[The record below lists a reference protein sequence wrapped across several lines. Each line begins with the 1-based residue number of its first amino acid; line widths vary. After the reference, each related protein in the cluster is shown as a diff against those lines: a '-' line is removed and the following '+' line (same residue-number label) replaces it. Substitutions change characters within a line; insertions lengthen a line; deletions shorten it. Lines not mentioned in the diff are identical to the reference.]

1 LTFTLALVLSIYLLA
16 LLGVSFASARRVHN
30 EEDYIVAGR
39 RLPLWLAWGTLLA
52 TWFGA
57 ATVLGAA
64 EAARKEGLRG
74 TILDPFASG
83 CALIV
88 AGLFFAKPLW
98 EMKLLTM
105 ADFYGRI
112 YGKRAEVTAG
122 LIMIPGYFGWIGA
135 QYIALAGLQEHYF
148 GIDERA
154 GIVLAAGVILLYT
167 LIGGMWSVTL
177 TDTLQMFVILV
188 TLVILGFVT
197 FSQLGGGSVT
207 DGFNRLITK
216 TDPDRLTLL
225 PQAGT
230 AAAVAWTATWAS
242 GVFGNI
248 PGQDLTQRIFASK
261 DSTTAKRACIL
272 AGAIYIGFGL
282 LPVGMGLASN
292 ILVPN
297 MADDQTILGVL
308 ADGFL
313 TPVTA
318 SIFIVALVSCIV
330 STATSA
336 VLAPACI
343 LAHNLVGLVPK
354 LERGNELEARK
365 LLIDRLS
372 VLSITLGGV
381 AAAFSGKSILDLLEL
396 SLSIVVVTLFVP
408 MVVGLFGKPRGEAAA
423 IAAMI
428 AGFAVWIARESTE
441 RFFLPVCKAAEAA
454 GTPYADFIAQTH
466 AAGIAEP
473 FATLLHGFAL
483 FPSAISGTAASAAA
497 YFLVARGKQHSRP
510 LRQ

>member
-1 LTFTLALVLSIYLLA
+1 MAPLLAIVLSIYLLA
-16 LLGVSFASARRVHN
+16 LLAVSVVSARRVHN

-88 AGLFFAKPLW
+88 AGLFFARPLW

-112 YGKRAEVTAG
+112 YGKRAEVTAS

-135 QYIALAGLQEHYF
+135 QYVALAGLQEHYF
-148 GIDERA
+148 GIDARG
-154 GIVLAAGVILLYT
+154 GILLAAGVILLYT

-188 TLVILGFVT
+188 TLVILGVVT
-197 FSQLGGGSVT
+197 FSHLGDGSFAGGL
-207 DGFNRLITK
+207 DRLFTQ

-225 PQAGT
+225 PQAGA

-261 DSTTAKRACIL
+261 DALTAKRACLL
-272 AGAIYIGFGL
+272 AGGIYIVFGL

-292 ILVPN
+292 ILAPN
-297 MADDQTILGVL
+297 MPEDQTILGVL

-313 TPVTA
+313 TPATA
-318 SIFIVALVSCIV
+318 SIFIVALVSVIV

-343 LAHNLVGLVPK
+343 LAHNLIGRFEH
-354 LERGNELEARK
+354 LESRK
-365 LLIDRLS
+365 LLIDRLC
-372 VLSITLGGV
+372 VLAVTLGGV

-408 MVVGLFGKPRGEAAA
+408 MVVGLFGKPRGEPAA

-428 AGFAVWIARESTE
+428 AGFVVWIARESLE
-441 RFFLPVCKAAEAA
+441 RIFLPISQAAEAA
-454 GTPYADFIAQTH
+454 GTAYPDFVAQTH
-466 AAGIAEP
+466 AADLVEP
-473 FATLLHGFAL
+473 FATLLYGFAL
-483 FPSAISGTAASAAA
+483 FPSAITGTAASAAA
-497 YFLVARGKQHSRP
+497 CFLIARGKEATTNP
-510 LRQ
+510 

>member
-1 LTFTLALVLSIYLLA
+1 MSTTLAIVLGTYLLA
-16 LLGVSFASARRVHN
+16 LLGVSIASARRVHN

-64 EAARKEGLRG
+64 EAARNEGLRG

-112 YGKRAEVTAG
+112 YGKRAEVTSG

-154 GIVLAAGVILLYT
+154 GIVLAATVILLYT

-188 TLVILGFVT
+188 TLVILGIVT
-197 FSQLGGGSVT
+197 FSRLGGGSVA
-207 DGFNRLITK
+207 DGFDRLVTQ

-225 PQAGT
+225 PRAGA

-248 PGQDLTQRIFASK
+248 PGQDLTQRIFAAK
-261 DSTTAKRACIL
+261 DSKTARHACIL
-272 AGAIYIGFGL
+272 AGTIYIGFGL

-292 ILVPN
+292 ILMPN
-297 MADDQTILGVL
+297 MPEDQTILGVL

-313 TPVTA
+313 TPTTA
-318 SIFIVALVSCIV
+318 SIFIVALVSVIV

-343 LAHNLVGLVPK
+343 LAHNLVGRFEH
-354 LERGNELEARK
+354 LEKRK

-372 VLSITLGGV
+372 VLTITLGGV
-381 AAAFSGKSILDLLEL
+381 AAALSGKSILDLLEL

-408 MVVGLFGKPRGEAAA
+408 MVVGMFGRPRGEPAA

-428 AGFAVWIARESTE
+428 AGFLVWVARESTE
-441 RFFLPVCKAAEAA
+441 RFFLPISDAAEAA
-454 GTPYADFIAQTH
+454 GTPYADFISQTH
-466 AAGIAEP
+466 AAGLAEP

-497 YFLVARGKQHSRP
+497 YFLVGRWKRKPAK
-510 LRQ
+510 LRAT

>member
-1 LTFTLALVLSIYLLA
+1 MGTTALSTTLAIVLSIYLLA
-16 LLGVSFASARRVHN
+16 LLAVSVASARRVHN

-112 YGKRAEVTAG
+112 YGKRAEVTAS

-135 QYIALAGLQEHYF
+135 QYVALAGLQQHYF
-148 GIDERA
+148 GIDERG
-154 GIVLAAGVILLYT
+154 GILLAAGVILLYT

-188 TLVILGFVT
+188 ALVILGIVT
-197 FSQLGGGSVT
+197 FSHLGGGSVVGGLDRLVAQT
-207 DGFNRLITK
+207 DA
-216 TDPDRLTLL
+216 DRLTLL
-225 PQAGT
+225 PKAGA

-261 DSTTAKRACIL
+261 DALTAKRACLL
-272 AGAIYIGFGL
+272 AGGIYVAFGL

-292 ILVPN
+292 ILAPN
-297 MADDQTILGVL
+297 MPEDQTILGVL

-313 TPVTA
+313 TPATA
-318 SIFIVALVSCIV
+318 SIFIVALVSVIV

-343 LAHNLVGLVPK
+343 LAHNLIGLVPK
-354 LERGNELEARK
+354 LELGNEREARK
-365 LLIDRLS
+365 LLIDRLC
-372 VLSITLGGV
+372 VLSVTLGGV

-408 MVVGLFGKPRGEAAA
+408 MVVGLFGKPRADQLVYRLQSAVVHAAA
-423 IAAMI
+423 I
-428 AGFAVWIARESTE
+428 GQTTE
-441 RFFLPVCKAAEAA
+441 QLRVRMSEGLCRIFFSEV
-454 GTPYADFIAQTH
+454 TQSI
-466 AAGIAEP
+466 
-473 FATLLHGFAL
+473 
-483 FPSAISGTAASAAA
+483 
-497 YFLVARGKQHSRP
+497 
-510 LRQ
+510 